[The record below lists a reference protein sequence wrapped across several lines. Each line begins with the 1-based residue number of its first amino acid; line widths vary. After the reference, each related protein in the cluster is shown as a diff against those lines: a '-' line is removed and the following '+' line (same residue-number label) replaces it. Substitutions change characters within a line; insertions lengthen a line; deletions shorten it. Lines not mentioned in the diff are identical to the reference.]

1 MQHGITIYLVAQ
13 GHLASLHT
21 TNDGLL
27 DKRKNGRLFYWQNI
41 FLREFIYGK
50 SDIGRQDKK
59 KHLTTQITAMRI
71 PSHAYIAY
79 IIFLTRKK
87 YFSN

>member
-59 KHLTTQITAMRI
+59 NI
-71 PSHAYIAY
+71 
-79 IIFLTRKK
+79 
-87 YFSN
+87 